1 VGLVDSIT
9 HPWRELCDS
18 YLNQVNEF
26 RRKKGWSS
34 QKKLEFQ
41 DWGPIKARFAEW
53 SDFYLNSPMHLVIA
67 GRAGDMFEHQE
78 REDDP
83 GKKDLVKTGV
93 KMLTEKEFG
102 FEPSLLVMMEG
113 EQLEIRGKRII
124 TRRATVLGDRFTV
137 LDGHQVDFGSFDKK
151 GVNVG
156 HEAACKAVGDFF
168 QAHLDCYMANAH
180 VPVDT
185 ETKTDF
191 AMDESGDDN
200 WTAEKRRRTI
210 YLEEIQGE
218 ITRRYPGQ
226 TAAEKKKKLELLELI
241 FATRSWTKIE
251 GMASNDLRECLR
263 ELRAHLQP
271 KGLPPAADEDA
282 PDPDMPDPDTLLASN
297 PADG

>member
-1 VGLVDSIT
+1 
-9 HPWRELCDS
+9 
-18 YLNQVNEF
+18 
-26 RRKKGWSS
+26 
-34 QKKLEFQ
+34 
-41 DWGPIKARFAEW
+41 
-53 SDFYLNSPMHLVIA
+53 
-67 GRAGDMFEHQE
+67 
-78 REDDP
+78 
-83 GKKDLVKTGV
+83 
-93 KMLTEKEFG
+93 
-102 FEPSLLVMMEG
+102 
-113 EQLEIRGKRII
+113 
-124 TRRATVLGDRFTV
+124 
-137 LDGHQVDFGSFDKK
+137 
-151 GVNVG
+151 
-156 HEAACKAVGDFF
+156 
-168 QAHLDCYMANAH
+168 
-180 VPVDT
+180 
-185 ETKTDF
+185 
-191 AMDESGDDN
+191 MDESGDDN